1 MRVSGGQVSGSG
13 IVVPFPARQEPRIL
27 DPHGIDQRDVDRR
40 DTSQAGDDDC
50 WASDIAFLRQH
61 GVPVKVLHL
70 ALRLAKVRGTEAHD
84 ELFAMGFDRRR
95 YWSLLARSLDLPFA
109 ADLRDAQLLSRGPSI
124 SFEAVRLASSV
135 LVNAGG
141 RNVLVVAPHGKA
153 LLQLRR
159 RLAHDRALARH
170 IRIAAPETIRA
181 FLVARRHRA
190 LNHYAVTR
198 LLRVMPR
205 LSASDL
211 LRRDRV
217 SGPVT
222 LIAACAGMAL
232 VAPAAMAVT
241 LMLASTLLFLN
252 CAGWKAA
259 AACRRARPIRAEPVA
274 SARLP
279 TYTVLVPLYGEAGIV
294 ADLVRHL
301 VALDYP
307 ASKLQILILLE
318 ADDHASRDAVA
329 QHAVSPLFETVVVPP
344 GGPRTKPKALTY
356 SLPFVRGEYVVVFD
370 AEDRPEADQL
380 RRAAAAFREHPDL
393 GCLQARLTPDNLDS
407 WFARMFAIEYAAN
420 FEIVLP
426 ALADARVPLP
436 LGGTSNHFPRR
447 VLERVSG
454 WDPYNVTEDAD
465 LGIRLARYG
474 YRSATLL
481 SRTYEEAPES
491 LALWLPQRRRWIKG
505 WMQTAIVCMAGPVP
519 GGMRLTWT
527 EGLAVHGTIT
537 AGVLGLL
544 LYPVSF
550 ILAAVALTSMG
561 GDWSEQALWQWAW
574 RALNMNLAVIVIAA
588 VVCALRGVRSIGAPR
603 LVPWIACL
611 PVYWGFMSYAA
622 WGALFQLIREPSR
635 WEKTPHGV
643 ARQRRTPGG
652 PDARRSAR
660 PT

>member
-1 MRVSGGQVSGSG
+1 M
-13 IVVPFPARQEPRIL
+13 
-27 DPHGIDQRDVDRR
+27 
-40 DTSQAGDDDC
+40 
-50 WASDIAFLRQH
+50 
-61 GVPVKVLHL
+61 
-70 ALRLAKVRGTEAHD
+70 
-84 ELFAMGFDRRR
+84 
-95 YWSLLARSLDLPFA
+95 
-109 ADLRDAQLLSRGPSI
+109 
-124 SFEAVRLASSV
+124 
-135 LVNAGG
+135 LVTTGG
-141 RNVLVVAPHGKA
+141 RNILVVAPHGKVLA
-153 LLQLRR
+153 QLRR
-159 RLAHDRALARH
+159 RLAQDRRLGQH

-181 FLVARRHRA
+181 FLVARHHRA

-222 LIAACAGMAL
+222 LMAACAGMAL
-232 VAPAAMAVT
+232 VAPVATGLT
-241 LMLASTLLFLN
+241 LMLATTLLFLN

-259 AACRRARPIRAEPVA
+259 AACRRSRPIRAEPVA
-274 SARLP
+274 SVRLP
-279 TYTVLVPLYGEAGIV
+279 AYTVLVPLYREAGMV
-294 ADLVRHL
+294 EDLVSHL

-329 QHAVSPLFETVVVPP
+329 LHAVSPLFETVVVPP

-356 SLPFVRGEYVVVFD
+356 ALPFARGDYLVVFD

-393 GCLQARLTPDNLDS
+393 GCLQARLTPDNLNG

-465 LGIRLARYG
+465 LGIRLARFG

-481 SRTYEEAPES
+481 SRTYEEAPET

-505 WMQTAIVCMAGPVP
+505 WMQTAIVCVAGPVP
-519 GGMRLTWT
+519 AGMRLSWM

-550 ILAAVALTSMG
+550 VLAAAMLMAPSG
-561 GDWSEQALWQWAW
+561 GWSEQALWQWAW
-574 RALNMNLAVIVIAA
+574 RALNMNLVVIVVAAA
-588 VVCALRGVRSIGAPR
+588 VCAARGVRGIGVPR
-603 LVPWIACL
+603 LLPWIACL
-611 PVYWGFMSYAA
+611 PVYWAFMSYAA
-622 WGALFQLIREPSR
+622 WGALFQLIRSPSS

-652 PDARRSAR
+652 PRGRSAGR
-660 PT
+660 A